1 MSAQLPE
8 KVAHLEIDVSPAREL
23 IKDRFRGHLEEL
35 WLYHQLILR
44 VEERQLGTRTDRIGL
59 GVHEIVSLEDEP
71 PGAAPGPLALSK
83 SWRRPKSG
91 SRGVPGHLGGGL
103 GAAAGLAFTYRR
115 KAKPLTTTIRGT
127 TVLAHLHYAATELI

>member
-1 MSAQLPE
+1 M
-8 KVAHLEIDVSPAREL
+8 
-23 IKDRFRGHLEEL
+23 

-44 VEERQLGTRTDRIGL
+44 DEARHSGTRTDRIGL
-59 GVHEIVSLEDEP
+59 GVHEIESLEDEL

-115 KAKPLTTTIRGT
+115 KAKPLVFDGGGGT
-127 TVLAHLHYAATELI
+127 LNRLVRVWSAFSPRMGGSST